1 MKSQRNEDLE
11 EQTLDCRTD
20 KDEPDSWEAL
30 VDFWAGTSQD
40 EEQEADTATATDPT
54 QSDTVRITAA
64 TSESETVWTPAT
76 DSTRAQ
82 TENVSAERSETDAEG
97 HPRSAA
103 GKEESKEEQVSQSS
117 GKKRTRRRRSQLD
130 DLITGA
136 LSAPQGKRTRSVVD
150 YTPTLDKAETRIPA
164 KKIRTLP
171 GARHQQWRVGYA
183 RSTINKVLAPGQD
196 AGYGL
201 FATSRI
207 ECNDV
212 ICTYEGA

>member
-1 MKSQRNEDLE
+1 MTGAGTIQLTEQEETQSQRNGDVE
-11 EQTLDCRTD
+11 EQTLDCLTD
-20 KDEPDSWEAL
+20 EDEQDSWEAL

-82 TENVSAERSETDAEG
+82 TENVSAERSETDAEW

-117 GKKRTRRRRSQLD
+117 GKK
-130 DLITGA
+130 
-136 LSAPQGKRTRSVVD
+136 
-150 YTPTLDKAETRIPA
+150 
-164 KKIRTLP
+164 
-171 GARHQQWRVGYA
+171 
-183 RSTINKVLAPGQD
+183 
-196 AGYGL
+196 
-201 FATSRI
+201 
-207 ECNDV
+207 
-212 ICTYEGA
+212 